1 MENTLAPPLYFTG
14 FKKKIKYTIFR
25 GIFFYMKVKILEI
38 YLLYS
43 ELLNFSV
50 ELQIIR
56 ISDFRAGISCVGYP
70 ISH

>member
-1 MENTLAPPLYFTG
+1 
-14 FKKKIKYTIFR
+14 
-25 GIFFYMKVKILEI
+25 MKVKILEI